1 MKTIF
6 LILFL
11 VGSTTDYE
19 TVKLE
24 VEKPNTVENYYCD
37 QVFLQNVTWVK
48 TPGQRVWGVFVY
60 QNKVVFATIHPPLPQ
75 SRDFLS

>member
-11 VGSTTDYE
+11 VGSTTNYE

-37 QVFLQNVTWVK
+37 QVFLQNVTWVE

-60 QNKVVFATIHPPLPQ
+60 QNKVVFAHYWLDHKGNYIL
-75 SRDFLS
+75 